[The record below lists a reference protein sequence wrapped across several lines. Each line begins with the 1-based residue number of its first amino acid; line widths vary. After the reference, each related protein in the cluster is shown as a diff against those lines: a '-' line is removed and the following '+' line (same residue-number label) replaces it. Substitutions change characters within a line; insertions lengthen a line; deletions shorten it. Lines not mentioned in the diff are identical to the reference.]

1 MKAPMKSA
9 HSLNVLALTA
19 LLVAALAGCAAR
31 ALSTPDLAPR
41 APTAETTTK
50 AASSETRPGDPSVD
64 VVVSPTVFIVEE
76 ELCILKDGTW
86 VPERSECR
94 PLSVDARTGLAAR

>member
-9 HSLNVLALTA
+9 YSLNVLAFTG
-19 LLVAALAGCAAR
+19 LLVAALAGCAAH
-31 ALSTPDLAPR
+31 ALTTPDLAPR
-41 APTAETTTK
+41 APTAETTTN
-50 AASSETRPGDPSVD
+50 AASPETRPDDRSVD

-94 PLSVDARTGLAAR
+94 PLSADARTGMAAR